1 MTVFFHK
8 RSMTCT
14 LNVLEEIL
22 CPFYMGSDEL
32 QLCNNTIINLL
43 PFYTCTVYMYILVYY
58 MYMFI

>member
-1 MTVFFHK
+1 
-8 RSMTCT
+8 MTCT

-22 CPFYMGSDEL
+22 CPFYTGSDEL